1 MEDGIIAER
10 NLPDGRILHVVPLT
24 YGRARL
30 CVGPAD
36 SMCYEDGW

>member
-1 MEDGIIAER
+1 MENDVLAER
-10 NLPDGRILHVVPLT
+10 KLPDGRILQVIPLT

-36 SMCYEDGW
+36 SVCYDDVF